1 MPDHKTIFLSQL
13 RPREENSWV
22 SSFSWSC
29 VKGSSLCSGFASSFL
44 LWWGGL
50 KSCCGWASPLFVS
63 LAGFHGQLRGT
74 WVVISQVQS
83 LCMCSPLLS
92 VYLQLEHCMRN
103 VRVDP
108 MASLSPKIP
117 DHFFSSELALFINFL
132 KMLFLWSWG
141 KRMGQP
147 EFSLNSLIFK
157 EFFWLW
163 FYHLVSFLVVS

>member
-1 MPDHKTIFLSQL
+1 M
-13 RPREENSWV
+13 SWV
-22 SSFSWSC
+22 VS
-29 VKGSSLCSGFASSFL
+29 SSLIQETATTFSVVMEVKISFVLSGFML
-44 LWWGGL
+44 HPLTWICL
-50 KSCCGWASPLFVS
+50 KILDF
-63 LAGFHGQLRGT
+63 GQLRGT